1 MKDILDA
8 IGRPVVV
15 IEPDR
20 RVRYANSAA
29 LKAVGRERL
38 ATGMHCKEFFSS
50 CPVSLDTGKCL
61 CQELAKDNAVL
72 RGRYSPKGVEGH
84 ARVYDTECSVLE
96 GDGAMVVSL
105 SDVTEASRVEDMLE
119 RSAEGLTVLYELSNT
134 FLTEKKMEHALELGL
149 NLLLDHYGAD
159 IAAVAVPLD
168 GMKEMEYISV
178 VGCER
183 GISAGTRDEVDARD
197 ITGYSMLERSP
208 AMVVDY
214 GGDKR
219 FRRSG
224 LFESCGV
231 ESGICLPMAVGDV
244 VVGVLCFLYLKPRS
258 FDTAELWYL
267 NVVANTLAV
276 YIEKERSLQKLEES
290 QSYITSVLE
299 GIGDGV
305 IVVDRDFNI
314 TFANRAFSDSQ
325 DRFQEEVIGSKCYR
339 FAHGKDKPCYEIGED
354 CPVRAALETGESCS
368 AEHANHDSEGNETFV
383 RINAYP
389 IFDPSGNVVAA
400 VESVFDITE
409 RVSLEHDLEKRV
421 GELEEFYD
429 MAVGR
434 ELRMVELKED
444 IEKLEFELG
453 RLRNNNG

>member
-15 IEPDR
+15 IEPDQ
-20 RVRYANSAA
+20 RVRYANPAA

-38 ATGMHCKEFFSS
+38 DTGMHCKEFFSS
-50 CPVSLDTGKCL
+50 CPVNLATGKCL
-61 CQELAKDNAVL
+61 CGELTKDNAVL
-72 RGRYSPKGVEGH
+72 RGRFSPESGEGQ
-84 ARVYDTECSVLE
+84 ARVYDTECSVLD

-105 SDVTEASRVEDMLE
+105 SDVTEASKVEDLLE

-149 NLLLDHYGAD
+149 NMLLDHYGAD
-159 IAAVAVPLD
+159 IAALAVPLD
-168 GMKEMEYISV
+168 GMEEMEYISV

-183 GISAGTRDEVDARD
+183 GISAGRRDEVDARD
-197 ITGYSMLERSP
+197 IMGYSMLERSL
-208 AMVVDY
+208 ALVSDY
-214 GGDKR
+214 GKEKS

-224 LFESCGV
+224 RFESCGV
-231 ESGICLPMAVGDV
+231 ESGISVPMAVGDV
-244 VVGVLCFLYLKPRS
+244 VVGVLCFLYLKPMR

-276 YIEKERSLQKLEES
+276 YIEKEQSLQKLEES

-368 AEHANHDSEGNETFV
+368 AEHARSDSEGNETFV

-389 IFDPSGNVVAA
+389 IFDPSGKVVAV
-400 VESVFDITE
+400 VETTFDITD
-409 RVSLEHDLEKRV
+409 RVNLEHDLEKRIR
-421 GELEEFYD
+421 ELEEFYD

-444 IEKLEFELG
+444 IEKLETELA
-453 RLRNNNG
+453 RLRNSSK